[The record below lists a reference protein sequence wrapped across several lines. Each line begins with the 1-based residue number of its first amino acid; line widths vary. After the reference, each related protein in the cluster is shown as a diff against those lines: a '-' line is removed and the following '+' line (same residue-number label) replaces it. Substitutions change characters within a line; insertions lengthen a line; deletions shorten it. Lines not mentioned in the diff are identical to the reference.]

1 MRASPPRSPLMATD
15 PRGADG
21 ASFHK
26 ERIIKAAGVV
36 SAATLISRIL
46 GYVRDMLIADLF
58 GAKTAAD
65 AFFVAFRIPN
75 LLRRLTAEGAMTA
88 AFVPVYTEV
97 YEKSGKQRAF
107 DLACNIVTLLGV
119 ALVVISVAGALAA
132 PWVVTALAPGFT
144 SSQSAFNITT
154 LLTRIMFPY
163 LIFVSLAAVL
173 MAMQNSMGRF
183 FIPAAAPS
191 LLNISIIVC
200 ALTMREWF
208 SEPTVALAV
217 GVMAG
222 GVLQLALQVWELS
235 RMGWKYVPSFNLKDA
250 DAVKIGALMIPA
262 TFGMAVAEIN
272 SFVDTLIASFL
283 PEGSVSYL
291 YYGNRLV
298 QFPLGVFGVAVGVA
312 SLPSLSSEAA
322 RGGEKLV
329 ELFSHSMRLTLFIAI
344 PAAVGLIALSAPMT
358 NALFE
363 RGAFDATARHGV
375 IYAII
380 FYALGLPAFAAVKIV
395 VGVFYALKDT
405 ATPTI
410 SAVWCMLINL
420 VLNLALMGPLKHGG
434 LALAT
439 SIASFVN
446 VGTLIWLLKKRLGAL
461 DGRRMAS
468 SAGLM
473 TLSSLIMGFV
483 ARWYLSV
490 FFSYEAGVMER
501 AFHLFVALGVG
512 ALVYFISM
520 LALGSQEALSFKRRV
535 MAKMGM
541 AG

>member
-1 MRASPPRSPLMATD
+1 MATD
-15 PRGADG
+15 QRGSSG

-46 GYVRDMLIADLF
+46 GYVRDMLVADLF
-58 GAKTAAD
+58 GAKTSAD

-107 DLACNIVTLLGV
+107 ELACNIVTLLGV
-119 ALVVISVAGALAA
+119 ALVVISVAGVLTA

-144 SSQSAFNITT
+144 SSQSTFNLTT

-163 LIFVSLAAVL
+163 LLFVSIAAVL

-191 LLNISIIVC
+191 MLNIAIIVC
-200 ALTMREWF
+200 ALTMRDWF
-208 SEPTVALAV
+208 TEPTVALAV
-217 GVMAG
+217 GVMIG
-222 GVLQLALQVWELS
+222 GVLQLAMQVWELR

-250 DAVKIGALMIPA
+250 DAIKIGALMIPA

-272 SFVDTLIASFL
+272 TFVDTLIASFL

-344 PAAVGLIALSAPMT
+344 PAAVGLIALSGPMT
-358 NALFE
+358 NVLFE
-363 RGAFDATARHGV
+363 RGQFDEAARYGV
-375 IYAII
+375 IYAIV
-380 FYALGLPAFAAVKIV
+380 FYAVGLPAFAAVKIV
-395 VGVFYALKDT
+395 VAVFYALKDT
-405 ATPTI
+405 ATPTK

-420 VLNLALMGPLKHGG
+420 ALNLALMGPLKHGG

-446 VGTLIWLLKKRLGAL
+446 VGMLLWLLRKRLGGL

-468 SAGLM
+468 SVGAM
-473 TLSSLIMGFV
+473 TLSSLIMGAV
-483 ARWYLSV
+483 AYWYLSL
-490 FFSYEAGVMER
+490 FFSYEAGTMQK
-501 AFHLFVALGVG
+501 AFHLLVSLGIG
-512 ALVYFISM
+512 TLVYFVSM
-520 LALGSQEALSFKRRV
+520 LAIGSPEALSFKRRV
-535 MAKMGM
+535 MLRLSRK
-541 AG
+541 